1 MYQRISNKYRVE
13 KNALAFPEPLWFISE
28 FKGVKEAGS
37 RKKYFSSQ
45 PNCPVSMYV
54 VILTKCNKHIY
65 VFSNLSNI
73 QGVFFDW
80 SPQKSLSIEILYE
93 NT

>member
-1 MYQRISNKYRVE
+1 MKSWGAVGGAGGMAGE
-13 KNALAFPEPLWFISE
+13 GGLLPLLVWHQGGGGGE
-28 FKGVKEAGS
+28 LL
-37 RKKYFSSQ
+37 
-45 PNCPVSMYV
+45 P
-54 VILTKCNKHIY
+54 L
-65 VFSNLSNI
+65 L

>member
-1 MYQRISNKYRVE
+1 MTRT
-13 KNALAFPEPLWFISE
+13 F
-28 FKGVKEAGS
+28 
-37 RKKYFSSQ
+37 
-45 PNCPVSMYV
+45 
-54 VILTKCNKHIY
+54 
-65 VFSNLSNI
+65 NLSNETYYLLLAFGNLKGSGDLAYHSAYTASAGPVDLGSFGSVATAGHTLI